1 MTRKEYNISV
11 KEYSGRLYGYALKWL
26 RSAPD
31 ADDLVQDV
39 YGKLWQFRKKVSNDK
54 VKSWLFT
61 SMHNSLVNFSRKK
74 KTLSFEDVTYQ
85 EPFAHSHNYDLED
98 LIEKSLSSLP
108 KIQRSII
115 LLRDHEGY
123 NYSEIGEI
131 LGLKESQVKVYL
143 FRARQK
149 VKNQLKDLTVLVA

>member
-11 KEYSGRLYGYALKWL
+11 NEYSGRLYGYALKWL
-26 RSAPD
+26 RSGPD

-61 SMHNSLVNFSRKK
+61 SMHNALVNFTRKK
-74 KTLSFEDVTYQ
+74 KALSFEDVAYQ

-123 NYSEIGEI
+123 NYNEIGVI

>member
-1 MTRKEYNISV
+1 
-11 KEYSGRLYGYALKWL
+11 
-26 RSAPD
+26 
-31 ADDLVQDV
+31 
-39 YGKLWQFRKKVSNDK
+39 
-54 VKSWLFT
+54 
-61 SMHNSLVNFSRKK
+61 MHNALVNFSKK
-74 KTLSFEDVTYQ
+74 KTTLSFEDVTYE
-85 EPFAHSHNYDLED
+85 EPFTRGHDYDLED

-115 LLRDHEGY
+115 LLRDREGY
-123 NYSEIGEI
+123 NYNEIGEI

>member
-11 KEYSGRLYGYALKWL
+11 NEYSGRLYGYAFKWL
-26 RSAPD
+26 RNSQD

-39 YGKLWQFRKKVSNDK
+39 YSKLWQFRKKVNNDK

-61 SMHNSLVNFSRKK
+61 SMHNALVNFSKK
-74 KTLSFEDVTYQ
+74 KTTLSFEDVTYQ
-85 EPFAHSHNYDLED
+85 EPITRGHDYDLED

-115 LLRDHEGY
+115 LLRDREGY
-123 NYSEIGEI
+123 NYNEIGEL

>member
-11 KEYSGRLYGYALKWL
+11 KEYSGRLYGYAIKWL
-26 RSAPD
+26 RNEHD
-31 ADDLVQDV
+31 ANDLVQDV

-61 SMHNSLVNFSRKK
+61 AMHNALVNFTKK
-74 KTLSFEDVTYQ
+74 KKALFIEDVTYT
-85 EPFAHSHNYDLED
+85 EPLARNHDYDLED

-108 KIQRSII
+108 KVQRSII
-115 LLRDHEGY
+115 ILRDQEGY
-123 NYSEIGEI
+123 NYAEIGEI
-131 LGLKESQVKVYL
+131 LELKESQVKVYL

>member
-1 MTRKEYNISV
+1 LTRKEYNISV
-11 KEYSGRLYGYALKWL
+11 NEYSGRLYGYALKWL
-26 RSAPD
+26 RNSQD

-39 YGKLWQFRKKVSNDK
+39 YSKLWQFRKKVSNDK

-61 SMHNSLVNFSRKK
+61 SMHNALVNFSKK
-74 KTLSFEDVTYQ
+74 KSTLSFEDVTYQ
-85 EPFAHSHNYDLED
+85 EPFTRGHDYDLED

-115 LLRDHEGY
+115 LLRDREGY
-123 NYSEIGEI
+123 NYNEIGEI

-149 VKNQLKDLTVLVA
+149 VKNQLKDLAVLVA

>member
-1 MTRKEYNISV
+1 LTRKEYNISV

-26 RSAPD
+26 RNSQD

-39 YGKLWQFRKKVSNDK
+39 YSKLWQFRKKVSNDK

-61 SMHNSLVNFSRKK
+61 SMHNALVNFSKK
-74 KTLSFEDVTYQ
+74 KTTLSFEDVTYE
-85 EPFAHSHNYDLED
+85 EPFTRGHDYDLED

-115 LLRDHEGY
+115 LLRDREGY
-123 NYSEIGEI
+123 NYNEIGEI

>member
-26 RSAPD
+26 RNSQD

-39 YGKLWQFRKKVSNDK
+39 YSKLWQFRKKVSNDK

-61 SMHNSLVNFSRKK
+61 SMHNALVNFSKK
-74 KTLSFEDVTYQ
+74 KTTLSFEDVTYE
-85 EPFAHSHNYDLED
+85 EPFTRGHDYDLED

-115 LLRDHEGY
+115 LLRDREGY
-123 NYSEIGEI
+123 NYNEIGEI